1 MPNNAATCAHSCVD
15 CGMLSCCTGKDKYP
29 DFCLTT
35 AMTDEELDSL
45 LTLYEEPENHEVMTN
60 AALVEYEGYGRL
72 TRVEETIEFAKKM
85 GFHKLG
91 IATCGGLIQESRM
104 LARILRANG
113 FEVYSVICKS
123 GAIPK
128 TTVGIEKKCE
138 AVGVQMCNPIYQ
150 ARALNRAG
158 TELNIV
164 MGLCVG
170 HDSLFYKYI
179 DGLTTT
185 MVVKDRATGHN
196 PVAAIYGARGYF
208 RSRLFP
214 GEDGVGP
221 AKN

>member
-1 MPNNAATCAHSCVD
+1 MDDRTRAQSCMD
-15 CGMLSCCTGKDKYP
+15 CGLLTCCTEKGDYP

-35 AMTDEELDSL
+35 AIDEKELDAL
-45 LTLYEEPENHEVMTN
+45 LELYHDPENHEVMTN

-72 TRVEETIEFAKKM
+72 TRVEETMEFAKKM
-85 GFHKLG
+85 GFRKIG

-113 FEVYSVICKS
+113 FEVYGVICKS
-123 GAIPK
+123 GAIKK
-128 TTVGIEKKCE
+128 TSVGIDPRCE
-138 AVGVQMCNPIYQ
+138 AVGAQMCNPIYQ

-196 PVAAIYGARGYF
+196 PVAPLYGARGYF

-214 GEDGVGP
+214 NENGGNCPID
-221 AKN
+221 K